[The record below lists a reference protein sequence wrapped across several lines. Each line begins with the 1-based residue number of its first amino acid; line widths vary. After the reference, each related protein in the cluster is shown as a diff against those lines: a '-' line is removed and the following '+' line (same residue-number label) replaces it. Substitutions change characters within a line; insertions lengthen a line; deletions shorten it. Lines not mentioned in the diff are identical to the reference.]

1 MILYSLFI
9 VIYLNSHYLTIIM
22 PLVYLQN
29 VYPCT
34 FIVAFAASGDML
46 VVVVVVVM
54 VMAMVLWWFVV

>member
-1 MILYSLFI
+1 
-9 VIYLNSHYLTIIM
+9 M